1 VPVRTKENSHGVH
14 TIGGVSPQRFGRLA
28 ITALMPEHRNF
39 ALRLVASA
47 LLHPSTFACKA
58 SPWRNKLQQMPND
71 IEELNLKI
79 ESAIADRQLME
90 LAAKNIRTLLD
101 GAPSDLYLRA
111 VEELLAAREWSELND
126 RFYRTLAFGTGGLR
140 GRTIGKIITAAER
153 GSAGQNERPEFPCV
167 GTNVMNFFNISR
179 ATRGLIAYL
188 HDWNRRKKISA
199 KPKIVIAHDP
209 RFFSKE
215 FAELAAKIAAENGCD
230 AFVFDG
236 PRSVPELSFAV
247 RYLKASAGIVIT
259 ASHNPPYDNG
269 YKVYFSDGAQV
280 IEPHASGIIAKV
292 NAITS
297 ETFTPLPKDR
307 QGKVTTIGNEID
319 QAYMERLE
327 ALILDPRVIHEA
339 KSLWIVYTPLHGT
352 GSVIIKPI
360 LKRLGFNFTIV
371 PEQDRF
377 DGRFPTVKSPNPENA
392 EALTMAIDLAQK
404 KNADLVVATDPDC
417 DRMGAAVR
425 AKDGK
430 MKLLT
435 GNQIG
440 SLLAWYR
447 IKTLFDQ
454 GVLNKENASHAVIIK
469 TFVTTDLQKAIAEHY
484 GLRCVDTLTGFKY
497 IGAKLGKYER
507 AIPEVLRHTYVDLSE
522 DEARRL
528 RLDHS
533 SFYVFGGEESYGYSG
548 ADFVRDKDGNGA
560 VIMFCEVA
568 AYAKS
573 RAQTVD
579 QLLDEIFATFG
590 YFAEKNGSLFFEG
603 AEGAGKIVRLAESYA
618 TDPFSEVLGSK
629 VTSTKNFETDEIKD
643 IEGDEIPKEK
653 MSIFELEDGTRIAV
667 RPSGTEP
674 KIKYYLFAQRRPKK
688 GTFDSAELEQIKA
701 EVGEKLDRCWD
712 WLQKDAQSRL
722 SE

>member
-1 VPVRTKENSHGVH
+1 MSG
-14 TIGGVSPQRFGRLA
+14 S
-28 ITALMPEHRNF
+28 
-39 ALRLVASA
+39 
-47 LLHPSTFACKA
+47 
-58 SPWRNKLQQMPND
+58 

-79 ESAIADRQLME
+79 KRAVADGQLMKS
-90 LAAKNIRTLLD
+90 AAKNIRALLA
-101 GAPSDLYLRA
+101 GESTDLYLRA
-111 VEELLAAREWSELND
+111 VDELVAAGEWSELND

-140 GRTIGKIITAAER
+140 GRTIGKIVTAAER
-153 GSAGQNERPEFPCV
+153 GSSRENERPEFPCV
-167 GTNVMNFFNISR
+167 GTNAMNFFNVSR
-179 ATRGLIAYL
+179 ATRGLVAYL
-188 HDWNRRKKISA
+188 HDWNERKKISA
-199 KPKIVIAHDP
+199 RPKIAIAHDP

-215 FAELAAKIAAENGCD
+215 FAELAAKVAAENGCD
-230 AFVFDG
+230 ACVFDG

-259 ASHNPPYDNG
+259 ASHNPPHDNG

-292 NAITS
+292 NAITT

-307 QGKVTTIGNEID
+307 QGKVTMIGKEID
-319 QAYMERLE
+319 QAYMQRLE
-327 ALILDPRVIHEA
+327 TLILDPEVIREA
-339 KSLWIVYTPLHGT
+339 KSLRIIYTPLHGT
-352 GSVIIKPI
+352 GRVIIKSI
-360 LKRLGFNFTIV
+360 LKRLAFDFTVV

-404 KNADLVVATDPDC
+404 EDADLVVATDPDC

-430 MKLLT
+430 MKLLS

-447 IKTLFDQ
+447 TKTLFDK
-454 GVLNKENASHAVIIK
+454 GVINKENASRAVIIK

-484 GLRCVDTLTGFKY
+484 GLRCVETLTGFKY

-507 AIPEVLRHTYVDLSE
+507 VIPEKIRPNYVDLPE
-522 DEARRL
+522 DETRRL

-560 VIMFCEVA
+560 VIMFCELA

-573 RAQTVD
+573 RGQTMD
-579 QLLDEIFATFG
+579 QLLDEIFAKFG
-590 YFAEKNGSLFFEG
+590 YFAEKNGSLVFEG
-603 AEGAGKIVRLAESYA
+603 AEGADKIARLAESYT

-629 VTSTKNFETDEIKD
+629 VRSIKNFEADEIKD
-643 IEGDEIPKEK
+643 VEGDEIPKEK
-653 MSIFELEDGTRIAV
+653 MSIVELDDGTRIAV

-688 GTFDSAELEQIKA
+688 GKFDSGELEQIKT
-701 EVGEKLDRCWD
+701 EVEDKLGRLWD
-712 WLQKDAQSRL
+712 WLQNDAQSRL
-722 SE
+722 SGSRE

>member
-1 VPVRTKENSHGVH
+1 MPQQLAAMPAKIAKLNS
-14 TIGGVSPQRFGRLA
+14 TIERA
-28 ITALMPEHRNF
+28 
-39 ALRLVASA
+39 VADG
-47 LLHPSTFACKA
+47 K
-58 SPWRNKLQQMPND
+58 
-71 IEELNLKI
+71 
-79 ESAIADRQLME
+79 LME
-90 LAAKNIRTLLD
+90 LSAANIRTLVA
-101 GAPSDLYLRA
+101 GAQSDLYLQA
-111 VEELLAAREWSELND
+111 VDELVAAGKWSELND
-126 RFYRTLAFGTGGLR
+126 RFYQALAFGTGGLR
-140 GRTIGKIITAAER
+140 GRTIGKTVTAAER
-153 GSAGQNERPEFPCV
+153 GSSREDERPEFPCV
-167 GTNVMNFFNISR
+167 GTNAMNFFNISR
-179 ATRGLIAYL
+179 ATQGLVAYL
-188 HDWNRRKKISA
+188 HDWNRREKISA
-199 KPKIVIAHDP
+199 KPKIVVAHDP

-215 FAELAAKIAAENGCD
+215 FCELTAKVASENGCD

-247 RYLKASAGIVIT
+247 RFLKANAGIVIT
-259 ASHNPPYDNG
+259 ASHNPPHDNG

-307 QGKVTTIGNEID
+307 QGKVTMLGQEID
-319 QAYMERLE
+319 QEYMQRLE
-327 ALILDPRVIHEA
+327 TLILDPQIIREA
-339 KSLWIVYTPLHGT
+339 KSLRIIYTPLHGT
-352 GSVIIKPI
+352 GSVIIKPM
-360 LKRLGFNFTIV
+360 LKRLGFNFQV
-371 PEQDRF
+371 VQEQERF

-392 EALTMAIDLAQK
+392 EALTMAIDLAEK
-404 KNADLVVATDPDC
+404 ENADLVVATDPDC

-425 AKDGK
+425 EQHAADTAATTGGK

-447 IKTLFDQ
+447 TKTLFDK
-454 GVLNKENASHAVIIK
+454 GVLKKENASRAVIIK

-484 GLRCVDTLTGFKY
+484 GLRCVETLTGFKY

-507 AIPEVLRHTYVDLSE
+507 AIPEEMRENYVNLTE
-522 DEARRL
+522 EKTRRL

-573 RAQTVD
+573 RGQTVD
-579 QLLDEIFATFG
+579 QLLDEIFSMFG
-590 YFAEKNGSLFFEG
+590 YFVEKNGSLVFEG
-603 AEGAGKIVRLAESYA
+603 AEGADKIARLVKSY
-618 TDPFSEVLGSK
+618 TSNPFSEVLGSK
-629 VTSTKNFETDEIKD
+629 VTSVRNFENETIKD
-643 IEGDEIPKEK
+643 VEGDVIPKEK
-653 MSIFELEDGTRIAV
+653 MSIFELEDRTRIAV

-674 KIKYYLFAQRRPKK
+674 KIKYYLFAQRRPQK
-688 GTFDSAELEQIKA
+688 GKFDSAELERIKS
-701 EVGEKLDRCWD
+701 EVGEKLDRLWD

-722 SE
+722 SK